1 MFTPADR
8 IKDVKKSATRRLYDA
23 APAGSINFGLGEPDF
38 RAPAV
43 ARREAIRV
51 IEEEHIGYTANAG
64 LLSLREKIAD
74 YHRESF
80 CFPLTADSVCV
91 TTGVEEALFAIVMAM
106 ANPGDEVLLPDPG
119 FNAYPVIAEI
129 AGARVTRYRLPAAR
143 GFLFDR
149 DSFDQ
154 AVTDKTKLVFI
165 LSPSNPT
172 SRVISRDDLQ
182 FIAERLKKSNAF
194 VVSDE
199 IYRDLFFEERPA
211 SISEFHDR
219 VIVVAGLSKMMSMTG
234 WRLGW
239 AVGNEEVIRYITVM
253 HQYIS
258 SCANAVSQKAALT
271 AFSEEGRAA
280 TQEFRLELKRRGEV
294 MARAVERETGLPFV
308 AGEGAYY
315 IMLDVSRF
323 GSSEEVAWALLEER
337 VITVPGD
344 AFGMEGAGFLRL
356 SFSIDAELIEEGVR
370 RVARGLEKMKPSRV
384 AVE

>member
-38 RAPAV
+38 KTPAV

-51 IEEEHIGYTANAG
+51 IEEEHIGYTPNAG
-64 LLSLREKIAD
+64 LLSLRQKVVD

-80 CFPLTADSVCV
+80 CFPVSADSVCV

-106 ANPGDEVLLPDPG
+106 ANPGDEILLPDPG

-129 AGARVTRYRLPAAR
+129 AGAKVTRYRLPAAS

-149 DSFDQ
+149 TSFDR

-172 SRVISRDDLQ
+172 SRVIGRDDLQ
-182 FIAERLKKSNAF
+182 FIAERLKGSNAF

-211 SISEFHDR
+211 SISQFYDR
-219 VIVVAGLSKMMSMTG
+219 TIVVSGLSKMMSMTG

-239 AVGNEEVIRYITVM
+239 AVGSEEVIRYVTLM

-258 SCANAVSQKAALT
+258 SCASAVSQKAAVT

-280 TQEFRLELKRRGEV
+280 TEAFRVELKHRGEA
-294 MARAVERETGLPFV
+294 MARALEREVRLPFV
-308 AGEGAYY
+308 RGEGAYY
-315 IMLDVSRF
+315 IMLDVSSL
-323 GSSEEVAWALLEER
+323 GASEEVAWALLEEK

-344 AFGMEGAGFLRL
+344 AFGEEGEGFLRL
-356 SFSIDAELIEEGVR
+356 SFSIDTELIEEGIHR
-370 RVARGLEKMKPSRV
+370 IARGLEKMKQSR
-384 AVE
+384 AVVE

>member
-38 RAPAV
+38 KTPAV
-43 ARREAIRV
+43 ARREAVRV
-51 IEEEHIGYTANAG
+51 IEEEHIGYTPNAG

-74 YHRESF
+74 YHRDSF
-80 CFPLTADSVCV
+80 CFPLSADSVCV

-106 ANPGDEVLLPDPG
+106 VNPGDEILLPDPG

-129 AGARVTRYRLPAAR
+129 AGACVTRYRLPAAS

-172 SRVISRDDLQ
+172 GRVIARDDLQ
-182 FIAERLKKSNAF
+182 FISERLKKSNAF

-199 IYRDLFFEERPA
+199 IYRDLFFQERPA
-211 SISEFHDR
+211 SISEFYER
-219 VIVVAGLSKMMSMTG
+219 TIVVAGLSKMMSMTG

-239 AVGNEEVIRYITVM
+239 AIGNEEVIRYITLM

-258 SCANAVSQKAALT
+258 SCANAVSQKAAT
-271 AFSEEGRAA
+271 MAFSEEGRASTEA
-280 TQEFRLELKRRGEV
+280 FRLELKRRGEV
-294 MARAVERETGLPFV
+294 MVRAIERETGLPFV
-308 AGEGAYY
+308 LGEGAYY

-323 GSSEEVAWALLEER
+323 GASEEVAWALLTEK

-344 AFGMEGAGFLRL
+344 AFGEEGEGFLRL
-356 SFSIDAELIEEGVR
+356 SFSIDAELIEEGIR
-370 RVARGLEKMKPSRV
+370 RIARGLENMKPSR